1 MQFQTISLRIEL
13 EIQEGHLYSTSPQ
26 PLISLSMRL
35 KKAGILFEAMFSPA
49 DTLEY
54 LKNTIFLQY

>member
-1 MQFQTISLRIEL
+1 MQFQTISLRIGL

-26 PLISLSMRL
+26 APISLSMRL
-35 KKAGILFEAMFSPA
+35 KMAGILFEAMFSPA
-49 DTLEY
+49 DNLEY